1 MTDAAAMILMITQD
15 LMMSSAVSSVVKTM
29 DEPLKT
35 ASSVAAAE
43 KLIRS
48 EQPRLLLVDLQTP
61 SVKIAE
67 IASLL
72 QSIDGPD
79 PLKAVAYAQ
88 HVNKDLLDEAS
99 GAGFDQ
105 ILTRGQ
111 MHSNVASVVGAD
123 E

>member
-1 MTDAAAMILMITQD
+1 MCFFRHTANPSNDAAAMILMITQD

-48 EQPRLLLVDLQTP
+48 NQPRLLLVDLQTP

-67 IASLL
+67 IARMPSTSTRICSMR
-72 QSIDGPD
+72 QVEPGSTRFSP
-79 PLKAVAYAQ
+79 
-88 HVNKDLLDEAS
+88 EARCTTTLR
-99 GAGFDQ
+99 A
-105 ILTRGQ
+105 
-111 MHSNVASVVGAD
+111 
-123 E
+123 